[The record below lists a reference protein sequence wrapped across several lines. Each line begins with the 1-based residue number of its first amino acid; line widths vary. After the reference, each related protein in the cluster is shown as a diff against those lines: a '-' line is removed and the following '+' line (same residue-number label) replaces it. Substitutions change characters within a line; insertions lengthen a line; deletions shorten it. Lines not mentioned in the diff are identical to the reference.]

1 MITTTYDRQ
10 ADAIYIRIAPK
21 GTAIEETREVADN
34 VRLDF
39 DAAGKLVGIEV
50 LEVEQTEAQTAL
62 AAHVQAA

>member
-1 MITTTYDRQ
+1 MITTTYDRD
-10 ADAIYIRIAPK
+10 ANAIYIRLAPK

-50 LEVEQTEAQTAL
+50 LEVEAAEAP
-62 AAHVQAA
+62 AATQAA

>member
-1 MITTTYDRQ
+1 LITTTYDRD
-10 ADAIYIRIAPK
+10 ANAIYIRLAPK

-50 LEVEQTEAQTAL
+50 LEVEAAEAP
-62 AAHVQAA
+62 AATQAA